1 MRIAHVMAGARTG
14 GAELFFERLSAA
26 QSRAGESVLAV
37 IRRDAGRAARM
48 AAAGSAPVEL
58 GFGGVLDF
66 ATRPG
71 LRRVLRG
78 FEPAVAVAW
87 MNRAARALPAG
98 SWVSAGRLGGYYDLK
113 YYRGCRHLIGNTRG
127 IVDWVRAQG
136 WAADRVHH
144 LPNFAPDLASG
155 VARPGARRVLA
166 LGRLHRNKGFDV
178 LIRAMATVP
187 EATLSIA
194 GDGPERAALEGL
206 AQEEGVAARVK
217 FLGWR
222 QDTGVL
228 LAGCDVLVCSSRH
241 EPLGNVVIEAF
252 SAGRPVVAAAVA
264 GPVELIDPGRT
275 GLLVPPEDAGRL
287 AEAIRTVLDDGGMAA
302 RLAAAAREVWVRQ
315 YAEAPVLARWRETL
329 SGMVAG

>member
-26 QSRAGESVLAV
+26 QSRAGESVLPV
-37 IRRDAGRAARM
+37 IRRDAGRRARLE
-48 AAAGSAPVEL
+48 AAGLRPAEL
-58 GFGGVLDF
+58 GFGGMVDF
-66 ATRPG
+66 ATRPA
-71 LRRVLRG
+71 LRRVLQE
-78 FEPAVAVAW
+78 FEPVVAVAW

-98 SWVSAGRLGGYYDLK
+98 PWVSVGRLGGYYDLK

-127 IVDWVRAQG
+127 IVDWVRARG
-136 WAADRVHH
+136 WPAERVHH
-144 LPNFAPDLASG
+144 VPNFAPDLASG
-155 VARPGARRVLA
+155 TPPPGARRVLA
-166 LGRLHRNKGFDV
+166 LGRLHPNKGFDL

-206 AQEEGVAARVK
+206 AQDEGVAGRVK

-222 QDTGVL
+222 EDTGAL
-228 LAGCDVLVCSSRH
+228 LAECDVLVCSSRH

-264 GPVELIDPGRT
+264 GPVELIEAGRT
-275 GLLVPPEDAGRL
+275 GLLVPSEDPARL
-287 AEAIRTVLDDGGMAA
+287 AAAIRTVLDDPALAA
-302 RLAAAAREVWVRQ
+302 GLAAAARDDWARQ
-315 YAEAPVLARWRETL
+315 HAEAPVLARWRETL
-329 SGMVAG
+329 ELMVVP